1 MCLNERNI
9 MKLNRILAIATL
21 AIVSFSTNVAFADAE
36 KEKKQAEIQ
45 ASVAQTLTD
54 F

>member
-1 MCLNERNI
+1 

-21 AIVSFSTNVAFADAE
+21 AIVSFSTNIAFADAE